1 MAGGV
6 RLAHICPHCHR
17 IVPANQTCAC
27 RPKREQSE
35 TVRQARQPWRAA
47 YKHPTWRKVR
57 AARYRLAQGRC
68 EQCGVPIEGPLYA
81 DGVPWQCDHVI
92 EARHFA
98 NPVDANTVENTRVL
112 CVPCHKR
119 KTAAAR

>member
-1 MAGGV
+1 M
-6 RLAHICPHCHR
+6 RLAHICPHCHQ
-17 IVPANQTCAC
+17 IVPARQTCAC

-35 TVRQARQPWRAA
+35 AVRQARQPWRAA

-68 EQCGVPIEGPLYA
+68 EACGVPLEGPLYA
-81 DGVPWQCDHVI
+81 DGVVWQCDHVV